1 MCLHWDCT
9 CSYFNLQKRKEA
21 ATLYYYK
28 EELINIIKPDKPDP
42 AAAKVLQE
50 TLGGHFG
57 EMRTMMQYF
66 FQSSNF
72 RGKEKKYRD
81 LIRGIFLEEI
91 AHVELVQNTIN
102 ALLDESGGEGVGNI
116 ANDQAPLNEAIK
128 HANPHHYIHG
138 AQASLPVDA
147 AGNPWN
153 GSWVYSHGNL
163 VADLLDNISL
173 ESTGVLE
180 KTRIYEMSSNKTL
193 RETLGFL
200 IVRDNAHQNA
210 FAKALE
216 TLGVDWGK
224 TFPVP
229 NYDINKYPECKK
241 FVDLGYHNT
250 QFNFRLDSTKIGEVL
265 QGQTPSRNGGE
276 YTVTP
281 PPTGFPVPVL
291 PEIPNEH
298 SPGLKDLNS

>member
-1 MCLHWDCT
+1 MILKL
-9 CSYFNLQKRKEA
+9 NEVLI
-21 ATLYYYK
+21 LYYYK
-28 EELINIIKPDKPDP
+28 EELINPITPPDRPDP

-50 TLGGHFG
+50 ILGGHYG

-72 RGKEKKYRD
+72 RGKDTQYRD
-81 LIRGIFLEEI
+81 LLRGIFLEEI

-102 ALLDESGGEGVGNI
+102 QLLNGSGDTDLPGNSGS
-116 ANDQAPLNEAIK
+116 NHAPLEDAVR
-128 HANPHHYIHG
+128 HANPHHFIIG

-163 VADLLDNISL
+163 IGDLLDNLVL
-173 ESTGVLE
+173 ESTGVLQ
-180 KTRIYEMSSNKTL
+180 KTRIYEMSSNITF
-193 RETLGFL
+193 RETLAFL

-224 TFPVP
+224 LFPVP
-229 NYDINKYPECKK
+229 NYDINKYPECRKY
-241 FVDLGYHNT
+241 VELGYHNA
-250 QFNFRLDSTKIGEVL
+250 QFNFRLDPTRIAEIY
-265 QGQTPSRNGGE
+265 QGQSPSRNEGE
-276 YTVTP
+276 LKVTP
-281 PPTGFPVPVL
+281 PPAGFPVPL
-291 PEIPNEH
+291 MPDMPNEH
-298 SPGLKDLNS
+298 SPGISDMNR